1 MCVCLHG
8 SLVILSPSTDV
19 LPEFL
24 QKNNSLDAVVVTDT
38 NSSHSCVAKAG
49 WGARLQWRNING
61 DVISESKPGDTN
73 VTYSITNTSTML
85 TVNSSNYATDDPIYR
100 VYPVHNATLH
110 YPAKN
115 NTFFCVITGVNEDF
129 LKQYSVSNLKYSLT
143 VRVNSSSSLSPSF
156 VFSTGSIAGSVI
168 GAVLILIIIVLIIM
182 HFCYVKYQQ
191 RSKHNTFSA
200 QSPFSQFTAELGIG
214 SQCIGEKV
222 QFPREKVVLLH
233 VIGKVF
239 I

>member
-1 MCVCLHG
+1 VCLHG
-8 SLVILSPSTDV
+8 GLVILSPSTDV

-24 QKNNSLDAVVVTDT
+24 QKNNSLNAVVVTDT

-61 DVISESKPGDTN
+61 DIISESNTN
-73 VTYSITNTSTML
+73 LSKSAYVTYSITNTSTML
-85 TVNSSNYATDDPIYR
+85 TVNNPNYAVDDPIYR
-100 VYPVHNATLH
+100 VYPVHNATIH
-110 YPAKN
+110 YPAEN

-129 LKQYSVSNLKYSLT
+129 LKQYNVSNLKYSLT
-143 VRVNSSSSLSPSF
+143 VQVNSSSSLSSSF

-214 SQCIGEKV
+214 SKCIGEKV
-222 QFPREKVVLLH
+222 QFPREKVVL
-233 VIGKVF
+233 IF
-239 I
+239 F